1 MKRHRCAGCGN
12 KLGLGVR
19 FRNLWNGT
27 TWLHLRF
34 CSANCETRNELVRR
48 NATRP
53 DRWFSY
59 LVTMGPK
66 VVELNKINE

>member
-1 MKRHRCAGCGN
+1 MKKHCCECGE

-34 CSANCETRNELVRR
+34 CSAVCEAHNEFLRR
-48 NATRP
+48 NASKR

-59 LVTMGPK
+59 PCDETADNRRAV
-66 VVELNKINE
+66 